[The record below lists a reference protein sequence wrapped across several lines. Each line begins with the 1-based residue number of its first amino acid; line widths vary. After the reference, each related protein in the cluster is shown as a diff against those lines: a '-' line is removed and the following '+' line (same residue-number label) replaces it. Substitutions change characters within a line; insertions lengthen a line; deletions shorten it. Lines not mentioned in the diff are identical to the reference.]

1 MFRFWLNRKPK
12 ASWKDLIQALRD
24 VKLDALATKIEEIL
38 LPEGTY
44 VRICVHI
51 CL

>member
-1 MFRFWLNRKPK
+1 MFRFWLSRKPK

-44 VRICVHI
+44 VRVYVHI
-51 CL
+51 Y